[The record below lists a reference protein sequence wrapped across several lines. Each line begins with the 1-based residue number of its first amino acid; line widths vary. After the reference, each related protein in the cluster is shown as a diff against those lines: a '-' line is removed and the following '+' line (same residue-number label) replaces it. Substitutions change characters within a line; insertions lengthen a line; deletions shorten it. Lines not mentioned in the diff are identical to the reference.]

1 MPETSEVIVVAE
13 VRAKPGQADAL
24 RAVLLAAV
32 APSRQEAGNNTYRL
46 HEDKQT
52 PGHFIFYENW
62 KSQDAIDEH
71 MRTPHFKALV
81 AQAEPLAEPSFW
93 SQSRIR
99 SLNPPAAV
107 KASCRILSAELMSSA
122 LSIFLSSAA
131 SYLTGVLQSELS
143 AESSVYKIPDSS
155 LCLGCGSRGPG

>member
-81 AQAEPLAEPSFW
+81 AQAEPLAEP
-93 SQSRIR
+93 
-99 SLNPPAAV
+99 
-107 KASCRILSAELMSSA
+107 LSIKLLRA
-122 LSIFLSSAA
+122 LS
-131 SYLTGVLQSELS
+131 
-143 AESSVYKIPDSS
+143 D
-155 LCLGCGSRGPG
+155 